1 MNHNI
6 LNKVVVFTLDG
17 IHLTTGKKTMTPD
30 ELRGINSDSIVLP
43 PEKIASL
50 GSKQIIDPKQINRLR
65 GYRTTAYALY
75 AKYGVPF
82 LSGYAVPSTLA
93 DELRNHLND
102 LKNDFYSFKTDFI
115 DMISDNFLAWLDIKD
130 DDEHSEVVKKL
141 FESECID
148 IKRLEE
154 KLQFGFSSFNIAPYG
169 EGEEEEKTNSLKDA
183 VLMDVAEKAYE
194 IINRGTYNSNN
205 VSQSTLNVIRDMQT
219 KLLSLAVLSEDVQKL
234 SDYLDN
240 FLNALPSKKPL
251 DQNDSFKVTTLIV
264 ALSDTKTLKQ
274 LVNATNVNEQT
285 VSRALCN
292 DSDQSD
298 FSSLPSGNIITDGSF
313 IIVADE
319 EDEDINQQSTTDS
332 SSNDNLVPVPEN
344 SDDSVVVPEST
355 AVNDDEAAAI
365 EASLYF

>member
-1 MNHNI
+1 MLYNQILKYVGTFMNHNI

-65 GYRTTAYALY
+65 GYRTTAYALC

-219 KLLSLAVLSEDVQKL
+219 KLLSLAV
-234 SDYLDN
+234 
-240 FLNALPSKKPL
+240 
-251 DQNDSFKVTTLIV
+251 
-264 ALSDTKTLKQ
+264 
-274 LVNATNVNEQT
+274 
-285 VSRALCN
+285 
-292 DSDQSD
+292 
-298 FSSLPSGNIITDGSF
+298 
-313 IIVADE
+313 
-319 EDEDINQQSTTDS
+319 
-332 SSNDNLVPVPEN
+332 
-344 SDDSVVVPEST
+344 
-355 AVNDDEAAAI
+355 
-365 EASLYF
+365 